1 MKILSSIW
9 KLIFEGDVKFG
20 WDQYYYE
27 AERHMEAL
35 HAVSHNVA
43 HAIWSWV
50 KTVRIALK

>member
-9 KLIFEGDVKFG
+9 MLIFEGDVKFG

-35 HAVSHNVA
+35 HAVSHNIA